1 MSVTK
6 KCEEAIAQQGELP
19 AEFLLYIPSG
29 EPWVVKSSRLVLIKQ
44 DRQIAECRLICQI
57 EGNTYQSIELQR
69 LFRYDSDTF
78 GIISSEELIA
88 ELPINL
94 ILILAPEW
102 LPILK
107 EQSSTVEEA
116 IAYLKNLLHKE
127 PTNLLLSTDNWLI
140 LSIRQQQPQGEVKYR
155 TLWDY
160 LDWSA
165 ISLDDSEQKA
175 DDLLL
180 GAIANFS
187 KDAVARQLATDPNYS
202 NADPQVAQAT
212 TQLIETLF
220 TVAPSLFSQDEAAKE
235 QCVNAIADVFTQSLR
250 SQLTE
255 YLEKAFVE
263 ETVELSAQQLS
274 EPAIAFEPSSD
285 RTIFETVA
293 HFFKTQNW
301 TVNQIPDQPILH
313 FYFEGENGRWECYAQ
328 AREAQGQ
335 FIFYSVLPQKAP
347 LVKHQ
352 AVAEY
357 ITRANYGM
365 IIGNFEFDFSDG
377 EIRYKTSIDVDSS
390 NLDVAVIG
398 QLVHTNLLNVD
409 KYLLGIIEIL
419 DGEILPKEAIASIE
433 SSR

>member
-1 MSVTK
+1 MSIMNK
-6 KCEEAIAQQGELP
+6 SEAAIADKATLP
-19 AEFLLYIPSG
+19 DFGLYMPSGKLWSIKSAEFVLSKENGQITEYRLSG
-29 EPWVVKSSRLVLIKQ
+29 QLNWES
-44 DRQIAECRLICQI
+44 
-57 EGNTYQSIELQR
+57 YHSIELQQ
-69 LFRYDSDTF
+69 LFRYDRDF
-78 GIISSEELIA
+78 FAAIPAEGLAA
-88 ELPINL
+88 ELPIS
-94 ILILAPEW
+94 ISLILAPEW
-102 LPILK
+102 LSSL
-107 EQSSTVEEA
+107 ETEVSTADQSV
-116 IAYLKNLLHKE
+116 IYLQDLSDSN
-127 PTNLLLSTDNWLI
+127 PTHSLLSTQNWLVLFI
-140 LSIRQQQPQGEVKYR
+140 EQQQPQGEVKYR

-293 HFFKTQNW
+293 HFFQTQNW

-335 FIFYSVLPQKAP
+335 FIFYSVFPQKAP
-347 LVKHQ
+347 QVKHQ

-398 QLVHTNLLNVD
+398 QLVYTNLLNVD
-409 KYLLGIIEIL
+409 KYLLGILEIL

-433 SSR
+433 S